1 MMWFSSKKSREQ
13 EIEVKVNTIL
23 TSIIDDVNSFT
34 HREQSIIVKKVFE
47 RFQEIKNQEVENKQT
62 IIDEIKESLKILV
75 DEK

>member
-13 EIEVKVNTIL
+13 EIEVKVNSIL

-47 RFQEIKNQEVENKQT
+47 RFQEIKNQEIENKQT
-62 IIDEIKESLKILV
+62 IIDEIKESLKILI

>member
-47 RFQEIKNQEVENKQT
+47 RFQELKNQEVENKQT

>member
-1 MMWFSSKKSREQ
+1 MWFSSKKSREQ

>member
-1 MMWFSSKKSREQ
+1 MWFSSKKSREQ
-13 EIEVKVNTIL
+13 EIEVKVNSIL

-62 IIDEIKESLKILV
+62 IIDEIKESLKILI

>member
-13 EIEVKVNTIL
+13 EIEVKVNSIL

-62 IIDEIKESLKILV
+62 IIDEIKESLKILI